1 MRTDRPLSEAIAA
14 LVAGGGL
21 LLAASAFLSW
31 LWNGAGSAMSLRDL
45 GDFLLGDRWPTT
57 SRWFGLLAYVI
68 PVCGGVAIIGA
79 GLRIGVARRV
89 LAAAGLLAAVLL
101 AVAAVLFT
109 VRTRL
114 PGPGFA
120 LAAVGDGLIL
130 AGWWI
135 CRRNV

>member
-1 MRTDRPLSEAIAA
+1 MRTDRPLSAATAA

-68 PVCGGVAIIGA
+68 PVCGGVAIIVA
-79 GLRIGVARRV
+79 GLRIGVAPREPD
-89 LAAAGLLAAVLL
+89 A
-101 AVAAVLFT
+101 
-109 VRTRL
+109 
-114 PGPGFA
+114 
-120 LAAVGDGLIL
+120 
-130 AGWWI
+130 
-135 CRRNV
+135 

>member
-1 MRTDRPLSEAIAA
+1 M
-14 LVAGGGL
+14 
-21 LLAASAFLSW
+21 
-31 LWNGAGSAMSLRDL
+31 GAL
-45 GDFLLGDRWPTT
+45 GDFLTGARWPTT
-57 SRWFGLLAYVI
+57 SRWLGLLAYGI